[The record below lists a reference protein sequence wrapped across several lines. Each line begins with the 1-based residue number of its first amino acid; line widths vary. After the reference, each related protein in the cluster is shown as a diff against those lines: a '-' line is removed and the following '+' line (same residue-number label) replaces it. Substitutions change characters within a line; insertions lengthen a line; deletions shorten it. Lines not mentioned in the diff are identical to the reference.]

1 MILNLKKIRM
11 VHRSVIKNGV
21 LCLMALRKPR
31 DFNNGDL
38 VTLDKTNASRQNS
51 KENHHFFPH
60 SLAGKLGIKS
70 EEINSLLNFAF
81 ISKHLNLEISNK
93 YPSKYLIGYA
103 ESNPSLPEHL
113 RSHFIEDEAFQA
125 ALQDDFHTFIEYR
138 GQAILSA
145 INKVCRVNDGL
156 QTINSNLDE
165 SEQEI
170 LLDGTIEDDVNA
182 TEEATRSRKA
192 NFTFEMVGIPVGASL
207 VFIPTGVEVK
217 VIAGNQIEYQGKS
230 YALSAFAAE
239 FMPDDLRTPS
249 GAYQGPKFFSYN
261 GESLVSLRAL
271 AESGDS
277 NY

>member
-1 MILNLKKIRM
+1 MRYRTSIPPK
-11 VHRSVIKNGV
+11 
-21 LCLMALRKPR
+21 
-31 DFNNGDL
+31 
-38 VTLDKTNASRQNS
+38 
-51 KENHHFFPH
+51 
-60 SLAGKLGIKS
+60 
-70 EEINSLLNFAF
+70 
-81 ISKHLNLEISNK
+81 
-93 YPSKYLIGYA
+93 
-103 ESNPSLPEHL
+103 HL